1 MKRGELV
8 LTAVMRER
16 QGMWAQVQRTW
27 CVSTLSVSTF
37 SVRVEASAS
46 RGSVSAGEDG
56 GLEKERV

>member
-8 LTAVMRER
+8 LTTVMGER
-16 QGMWAQVQRTW
+16 QVTRTQVQRMR

-46 RGSVSAGEDG
+46 RGSVSVGGDG

>member
-8 LTAVMRER
+8 LTTVMGQR
-16 QGMWAQVQRTW
+16 QGMWAQVQRVQ

-46 RGSVSAGEDG
+46 RGSVSVGGDG
-56 GLEKERV
+56 GLKKERV